1 MVVAPCAVHE
11 SGEEERAEP
20 MIVWVSSPLVYGL
33 NIEVPYFEETD
44 NPTGVGILGSHA
56 GP

>member
-1 MVVAPCAVHE
+1 MVAAPCAVHE

-20 MIVWVSSPLVYGL
+20 MIVWASSPLVYGL

-44 NPTGVGILGSHA
+44 YPTGVGILGSHA